1 MYCESL
7 TNYKRAKTIQ
17 VNIGN
22 VPVGSENPIR
32 IQTMTNTTTANVDQ
46 TLTQIIKCF
55 ENGADYVR
63 VTTPTLSDVEALG
76 NIIRKIRTILSDKP
90 IIADVHFNSKV
101 ANQAAKTAHKVRIN
115 PGNLVDSKKFK
126 KIEYSKKEYKAELEK
141 IKIVCEPIIQTCKE
155 NNTAIRIGTNHGSL
169 SDRIISKYGN
179 TEIGLVE
186 ATLEFLEICQQLDFK
201 NVVVSIKSSNPTVMV
216 HSNRLLMSQMQKRNL
231 NFPVHLGVT
240 EAGSQTEGRIK
251 SALGIGALLVDGI
264 GDTIR
269 VSLTESPEKE
279 LPVASAIVKH
289 IEEKAFYP
297 NNPEIKKEFFTPFSF
312 NKRKTYQIKN
322 IGGSRVP
329 VVICDIRNNNLSVN
343 EFSPDYIITTKNN
356 EGDFFMS
363 EYSTLVCFS
372 DWTKNCNST
381 PIFTAEDYLL
391 FNEEIDFCFIE
402 ATYKNLTKDLIKK
415 ISRNKNVV
423 FIAKPETQNQ
433 IAELRL
439 FYSELE
445 TQKCEAPVVIK
456 LSYDS
461 NNKDLFDIKASI
473 DSSVFLIDGLA
484 DGLLLINNNLPE
496 LSDIIDS
503 SFEILQA
510 SHRRLSKTE
519 FISCP
524 SCGRTLFNLEEVAQS
539 VKKATKHLKGLKIAI
554 MGCIVN
560 GPGEVADADYGYIG
574 AGKNLVSLFKGK
586 QAIKKN
592 IEAELAID
600 ELIKIIK
607 ENGDW
612 VEP

>member
-17 VNIGN
+17 VKIGN
-22 VPVGSENPIR
+22 VPVGGENPIR
-32 IQTMTNTTTANVDQ
+32 IQTMTNTTTADVDK
-46 TLTQIIKCF
+46 TLNQVVRCF

-76 NIIRKIRTILSDKP
+76 DIISKLRTLLSDKP

-101 ANQAAKTAHKVRIN
+101 ANQAAQVAHKVRIN
-115 PGNLVDSKKFK
+115 PGNLVNSKKT
-126 KIEYSKKEYKAELEK
+126 EYSKKEYKAELEK
-141 IKIVCEPIIQTCKE
+141 IKNVCEPIIQTCIK

-169 SDRIISKYGN
+169 SDRIVNKYGN

-186 ATLEFLEICQQLDFK
+186 ATLEFLEICQQLNFK
-201 NVVVSIKSSNPTVMV
+201 NVVVSIKSSNPTIMV
-216 HSNRLLMSQMQKRNL
+216 HSNRLLMSEMQKRNI
-231 NFPVHLGVT
+231 NFPIHLGVT

-279 LPVASAIVKH
+279 LPVASEIVKH
-289 IEEKAFYP
+289 IQKREFYS
-297 NNPEIKKEFFTPFSF
+297 NTPEIKKEFFTPFSF
-312 NKRKTYQIKN
+312 NRRKTYQIKN
-322 IGGSRVP
+322 IGGSKVP

-343 EFSPDYIITTKNN
+343 EFSPDYIITNKND

-363 EYSTLVCFS
+363 EYSTLVYFS
-372 DWTKNCNST
+372 EWSKNCNST
-381 PIFTAEDYLL
+381 PIFFAEDYLL
-391 FNEEIDFCFIE
+391 FDEEIDFCYIE
-402 ATYKNLTKDLIKK
+402 ANYKNLTKDLIKK
-415 ISRNKNVV
+415 VNRNKNCV

-433 IAELRL
+433 ITELRL

-445 TQKCEAPVVIK
+445 EQKCKAPVVIK
-456 LSYDS
+456 LSYSDKS
-461 NNKDLFDIKASI
+461 KNLFDIKASI
-473 DSSVFLIDGLA
+473 DSSIFLIDGLA

-524 SCGRTLFNLEEVAQS
+524 SCGRTLFDLEEVAQN

-586 QAIKKN
+586 QAVKKN
-592 IEAELAID
+592 IEAQFAIN